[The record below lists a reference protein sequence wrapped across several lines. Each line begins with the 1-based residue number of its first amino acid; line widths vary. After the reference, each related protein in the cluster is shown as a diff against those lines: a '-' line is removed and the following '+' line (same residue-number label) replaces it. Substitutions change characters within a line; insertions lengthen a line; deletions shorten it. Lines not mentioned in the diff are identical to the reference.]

1 MFQKH
6 SWRAVCA
13 CFQIR
18 NWLII
23 SKIGGGGCGIIY
35 KAKNVNSKEE
45 VQHCGIGGGGCGIIY
60 KAKNVNSEEE
70 VQHCGIL
77 PVSSFHLP
85 GAGTARERAK
95 QNTGENTDS
104 SFEGH
109 DGVTWKKNE
118 SKGIGRF
125 SYI

>member
-35 KAKNVNSKEE
+35 KAKNVNS
-45 VQHCGIGGGGCGIIY
+45 
-60 KAKNVNSEEE
+60 EEE

-77 PVSSFHLP
+77 PVSSFHLL
-85 GAGTARERAK
+85 GAGTVHERSK
-95 QNTGENTDS
+95 QHTGENTDS
-104 SFEGH
+104 SFEGC
-109 DGVTWKKNE
+109 DGGTH
-118 SKGIGRF
+118 GRRMRAKEWEDSPPSEFVSLISVSMKDAF
-125 SYI
+125 S